1 MDTHNKRLRA
11 IALFLTILLLFQ
23 SCVVYHK
30 TPTTL
35 AIASRE
41 RMNTKVTRNNGEI
54 VKYKY
59 ITYENGTYFGVS
71 LTSGEWIKTPLD
83 EEELAQVFTKD
94 TSRSTWATIAF
105 IAIPVIAAVIIIST
119 LPWGSDWELFPGEEL

>member
-1 MDTHNKRLRA
+1 METHNKRLRTL
-11 IALFLTILLLFQ
+11 ALFLTALMLFQ

-35 AIASRE
+35 ANASKE
-41 RMNTKVTRNNGEI
+41 RMNTKVTRNDGEI

-59 ITYENGTYFGVS
+59 ITYENGAFFGVTLS
-71 LTSGEWIKTPLD
+71 SGEWIKTPLD
-83 EEELAQVFTKD
+83 EKELAQVYTKD

-105 IAIPVIAAVIIIST
+105 IAIPVVATVIIVST
-119 LPWGSDWELFPGEEL
+119 LPWGSDWNLFPGEEL